1 MAKYRADS
9 LYRNTKVVS
18 NQYLDTLDLASIDI
32 DNTYTKTVTIQ
43 SKHEEKPDLLAY
55 ELYGNSKLWWVFGLF
70 NQDALADPIIDFK
83 AGLKII
89 VPIRFS

>member
-18 NQYLDTLDLASIDI
+18 NQYLDTLDLASID
-32 DNTYTKTVTIQ
+32 NTSTKTVTIQ

>member
-32 DNTYTKTVTIQ
+32 DNTSTKTVTIQ

>member
-18 NQYLDTLDLASIDI
+18 NQYLDTLDLASVDI
-32 DNTYTKTVTIQ
+32 DNTSTKTVTIQ

>member
-32 DNTYTKTVTIQ
+32 DNTSTKTVTIQ
-43 SKHEEKPDLLAY
+43 PKHEEKPDLLAY
-55 ELYGNSKLWWVFGLF
+55 DLYGNAKLWWVFAEYNPDILV
-70 NQDALADPIIDFK
+70 DPIIDFV
-83 AGLKII
+83 GGMKIT
-89 VPIRFS
+89 VPTRFG